1 MPRRKDLITTSGR
14 WYVVS
19 CLSALSH
26 LNCRCREAAG
36 KSERKWFLGGKKV
49 NCAYGS
55 IWLFLF
61 GWGSAVI
68 YFFFFFSLA
77 IPVISISLLN
87 SLFHQWIMAVRVTP
101 VSNLLLAF
109 LGFYLKSDMRL
120 IGHVYGTLHII
131 IKAWKIWA
139 AEKINGWLTCKWV
152 ERLCLCGSGWD
163 KIISKASNIVA
174 SSCNFF
180 FICCHQIS
188 TFMMKYSIL
197 FLCICLYYMS
207 LLF

>member
-1 MPRRKDLITTSGR
+1 M
-14 WYVVS
+14 
-19 CLSALSH
+19 LSAVCQLC
-26 LNCRCREAAG
+26 LIWTAG
-36 KSERKWFLGGKKV
+36 VERRQENQNASDFWEGRRLIVHTGVSDFFCLVEVVRWF
-49 NCAYGS
+49 
-55 IWLFLF
+55 I
-61 GWGSAVI
+61 
-68 YFFFFFSLA
+68 FFFFVFFSLA

-87 SLFHQWIMAVRVTP
+87 SLFHQWIMDVQVTP

-139 AEKINGWLTCKWV
+139 AEKLNGWLTCKWV